1 MLFSLRYVIIH
12 IFSHADIQALLTSGY
27 ALGDLVTE
35 ISRYVSVTK
44 IDSDVRGHLL
54 EKLGDIEYR
63 LSFGTSEKL
72 QGSALVGAFS
82 QAREML
88 QGRVPRA

>member
-1 MLFSLRYVIIH
+1 MPSVH
-12 IFSHADIQALLTSGY
+12 AADIQRVLVSGY

-35 ISRYVSVTK
+35 ISRIVGAMA
-44 IDSDVRGHLL
+44 IDPDVRGHLI

-82 QAREML
+82 QARDML
-88 QGRVPRA
+88 QARKPKA